1 VGGGVAGN
9 RKERE
14 ELLQKVSMFSALNKK
29 EVGRLAALAEERRVP
44 SGTVLTEE
52 GESGDEF
59 FVVAEGMAG
68 ASIGGRKVG
77 SIPAGSFFGELSL
90 LDRGPR
96 SATVTAELPT
106 RLVVL
111 NAKDFGR
118 VLDDVPAISLKIMRG
133 LASRIRQADEDWG

>member
-1 VGGGVAGN
+1 VTDG

-29 EVGRLAALAEERRVP
+29 EVTKLASVAEERRVP
-44 SGTVLTEE
+44 SGTVLTKE

-59 FVVAEGMAG
+59 YVVAEGMAE

-77 SIPAGSFFGELSL
+77 SIPAGSFFGEMSL
-90 LDRGPR
+90 LDQGPR
-96 SATVTAELPT
+96 TATVTAELPT

-111 NAKDFGR
+111 TAKDFGR
-118 VLDDVPAISLKIMRG
+118 VLEEVPAISLKIMRG
-133 LASRIRQADEDWG
+133 LASRIRQADEDLG

>member
-1 VGGGVAGN
+1 MAGS
-9 RKERE
+9 RKERQ
-14 ELLQKVSMFSALNKK
+14 ELLEKVSMFSALNKK
-29 EVGRLAALAEERRVP
+29 EVGRLAAISAERRVP

-52 GESGDEF
+52 GQPGDEF
-59 FVVAEGMAG
+59 FVVAEGMAQ

-96 SATVTAELPT
+96 TATVTAELPT

-111 NAKDFGR
+111 TSKDFGT
-118 VLDDVPAISLKIMRG
+118 VLEDVPSISLKIMRG
-133 LASRIRQADEDWG
+133 LASRIRQADQDWG